1 MKRKKERAAQAQR
14 EKRTAN
20 SSTILAEKHRIPQ
33 RERLVAAKIL
43 DPQNHSAGRR
53 AQLALAASPICFR
66 PFCTRPTQARNRA
79 PFQMIESRNS
89 HRSWLS
95 NRRSPSSKTKLLAS
109 KVPAT
114 SLLELLLAGSRERE
128 IHWFAQISNQI
139 SSSQLLALVRR
150 FVSK

>member
-33 RERLVAAKIL
+33 RKRLVAAKTL

-66 PFCTRPTQARNRA
+66 PFCTRPTQARNKA

-89 HRSWLS
+89 HRSWS
-95 NRRSPSSKTKLLAS
+95 ATRRSPSSKTKSPVSKAPAS
-109 KVPAT
+109 T
-114 SLLELLLAGSRERE
+114 LRCLFSGGSRKQKYSALRE
-128 IHWFAQISNQI
+128 TARKI
-139 SSSQLLALVRR
+139 
-150 FVSK
+150 